1 MDRGPAKPRRRIE
14 TSLVAVV
21 AAVAMAASLAGIT
34 LATATATATAT
45 STAQAPLASD
55 GTSAR
60 DATTG
65 ATGTTGTA
73 TAPAGLITGRVTGP
87 GGQPLQGISVV
98 AALAGNDT
106 QLTQGATDADGN
118 YALVVAPGSYDIA
131 FNALDP
137 VNSDYAA
144 QVYGGPGPSA
154 SDSCLVCGG
163 APQVVTNGA
172 VTGGINA
179 VLAAPMQKGTIRPL
193 SGNTIKVIANRISF
207 RFGCHEDGIGCV
219 GKGVLRIGSTRS
231 PVVSTVHFQVGS
243 NRTSTL
249 HFTIPSSVRARL
261 ARAPHKALAAVVQL
275 TTTPSSSTTRFRLV
289 QRP

>member
-1 MDRGPAKPRRRIE
+1 MDRRVANPRRRVG
-14 TSLVAVV
+14 TALVAV
-21 AAVAMAASLAGIT
+21 MASLAAIAISIG
-34 LATATATATAT
+34 ATATPA
-45 STAQAPLASD
+45 STGQPPI
-55 GTSAR
+55 AR

-65 ATGTTGTA
+65 ATGTSTA
-73 TAPAGLITGRVTGP
+73 SAGLITGRVTGP
-87 GGQPLQGISVV
+87 NGQPLQGISVV
-98 AALAGNDT
+98 AAPAGNDT
-106 QLTQGATDADGN
+106 QLTQGATDANGN

-154 SDSCLVCGG
+154 SDACQVCGG
-163 APQVVTNGA
+163 QPQVVTNGA
-172 VTGGINA
+172 ITAGINA
-179 VLAAPMQKGTIRPL
+179 VLAPPMQKGTIRPL
-193 SGNTIKVIANRISF
+193 SGNTIKVLANRISF

-231 PVVSTVHFQVGS
+231 PVVWTVHFQVQS

-249 HFTIPSSVRARL
+249 HFTIPGSVRARL
-261 ARAPHKALAAVVQL
+261 KRAPHNALPAVVQL
-275 TTTPSSSTTRFRLV
+275 TTVPSSTTTKFTLV